1 MIRFGILDHDNHYA
15 QRLVNFFSTRF
26 GSQAEPHLFR
36 SQQALLDYLKDNRLD
51 LVLASTEQLP
61 DPAVLP
67 PKVLTAYLSED
78 ADVEQINRCPAV
90 FRYQRGEALL
100 RRLKGL
106 AAELVNRNA
115 TFASSKQGAVLT
127 FLGAGGGTGCTTAAV
142 GCAAAM
148 FPGELDVPAYLVVNA
163 GLLCL
168 HLALGGFCFFA
179 SCLFNESR
187 LSVALGAGVP
197 VLFFLIRM
205 LANMGGRLEKL
216 KYATVFTL
224 FDPTGL
230 FRGDSAA
237 YAGAA
242 VLLALGL
249 GFYALGTAV
258 FSRRD
263 LPL

>member
-1 MIRFGILDHDNHYA
+1 MA
-15 QRLVNFFSTRF
+15 
-26 GSQAEPHLFR
+26 R
-36 SQQALLDYLKDNRLD
+36 SKGMGGGP
-51 LVLASTEQLP
+51 SM
-61 DPAVLP
+61 
-67 PKVLTAYLSED
+67 AYEKPR
-78 ADVEQINRCPAV
+78 AGAKAI
-90 FRYQRGEALL
+90 L
-100 RRLKGL
+100 RRLWRYLYHYKWLL
-106 AAELVNRNA
+106 AAA
-115 TFASSKQGAVLT
+115 
-127 FLGAGGGTGCTTAAV
+127 
-142 GCAAAM
+142 
-148 FPGELDVPAYLVVNA
+148 
-163 GLLCL
+163 
-168 HLALGGFCFFA
+168 
-179 SCLFNESR
+179 
-187 LSVALGAGVP
+187 VALGAGVP

-230 FRGDSAA
+230 FRGDGAA

>member
-1 MIRFGILDHDNHYA
+1 
-15 QRLVNFFSTRF
+15 
-26 GSQAEPHLFR
+26 
-36 SQQALLDYLKDNRLD
+36 
-51 LVLASTEQLP
+51 
-61 DPAVLP
+61 
-67 PKVLTAYLSED
+67 
-78 ADVEQINRCPAV
+78 
-90 FRYQRGEALL
+90 
-100 RRLKGL
+100 
-106 AAELVNRNA
+106 
-115 TFASSKQGAVLT
+115 
-127 FLGAGGGTGCTTAAV
+127 
-142 GCAAAM
+142 M

-205 LANMGGRLEKL
+205 LANMGGRLERL

-230 FRGDSAA
+230 FRGDGAA

>member
-1 MIRFGILDHDNHYA
+1 M
-15 QRLVNFFSTRF
+15 S
-26 GSQAEPHLFR
+26 
-36 SQQALLDYLKDNRLD
+36 
-51 LVLASTEQLP
+51 
-61 DPAVLP
+61 
-67 PKVLTAYLSED
+67 
-78 ADVEQINRCPAV
+78 
-90 FRYQRGEALL
+90 
-100 RRLKGL
+100 
-106 AAELVNRNA
+106 
-115 TFASSKQGAVLT
+115 
-127 FLGAGGGTGCTTAAV
+127 
-142 GCAAAM
+142 
-148 FPGELDVPAYLVVNA
+148 
-163 GLLCL
+163 
-168 HLALGGFCFFA
+168 CFFA

-230 FRGDSAA
+230 FRGDGAA

>member
-1 MIRFGILDHDNHYA
+1 M
-15 QRLVNFFSTRF
+15 
-26 GSQAEPHLFR
+26 
-36 SQQALLDYLKDNRLD
+36 
-51 LVLASTEQLP
+51 
-61 DPAVLP
+61 
-67 PKVLTAYLSED
+67 
-78 ADVEQINRCPAV
+78 
-90 FRYQRGEALL
+90 
-100 RRLKGL
+100 
-106 AAELVNRNA
+106 
-115 TFASSKQGAVLT
+115 
-127 FLGAGGGTGCTTAAV
+127 
-142 GCAAAM
+142 
-148 FPGELDVPAYLVVNA
+148 
-163 GLLCL
+163 
-168 HLALGGFCFFA
+168 
-179 SCLFNESR
+179 
-187 LSVALGAGVP
+187 ALGAGVP

>member
-1 MIRFGILDHDNHYA
+1 MNGVLFRRSARSLWKTWVVFAAVLSLYVSMITAMFDPKLNATLDEIVTAMPQLMNMVGMQAGSSSLGGFLINYLYGFLLLLLPLVFSILAAN
-15 QRLVNFFSTRF
+15 RLVARWV
-26 GSQAEPHLFR
+26 
-36 SQQALLDYLKDNRLD
+36 D
-51 LVLASTEQLP
+51 
-61 DPAVLP
+61 
-67 PKVLTAYLSED
+67 
-78 ADVEQINRCPAV
+78 
-90 FRYQRGEALL
+90 
-100 RRLKGL
+100 
-106 AAELVNRNA
+106 
-115 TFASSKQGAVLT
+115 
-127 FLGAGGGTGCTTAAV
+127 TG
-142 GCAAAM
+142 
-148 FPGELDVPAYLVVNA
+148 N
-163 GLLCL
+163 
-168 HLALGGFCFFA
+168 LALGGFCFFA